1 MSESFK
7 FMQIKVLFWIKFKL
21 FWFLIFYLNRF
32 GAKMETQAKK
42 HKLNGDGDLIVEN
55 KKKKNKKEIFIS
67 ILIENKWI

>member
-7 FMQIKVLFWIKFKL
+7 FMQIKVLYWIKFKL

>member
-55 KKKKNKKEIFIS
+55 KKKKNKK
-67 ILIENKWI
+67 